1 MKRDFIFHKVK
12 GAERFLAALLCLVLM
27 LSMLSAS
34 LVANASETPI
44 ATLFF
49 ASDYQD
55 ESGDGLTPSTTLTSI
70 LNQAKSDGKN
80 IDHAVFCGDFSYA
93 GSNYTTNVVADINE
107 VKGIIDTEL
116 GTGVH
121 DTYLQGNHDLYD
133 SGLMSPTGAYEYD
146 DYIIYVINTQGGHNT
161 TGGNP
166 WKQGSTNSKSIVQAA
181 ADDLRSY
188 LNGRITAGDTRPIFI
203 ATHVPLHMTSRTS
216 SLYGSGDNMYS
227 SYLFDVINEAGSSL
241 DIVFLYGH
249 NHSHGWDSYIG
260 GSSVYLKKGD
270 TIYIPDSTGA
280 SGTTNNF
287 TNKTLTFTYMNAGYL
302 GYNTGTT
309 ADSTLT
315 GSVVE
320 IYGDKLV
327 ITRYDTSGIHKLG
340 SAGSYNTTSDG
351 ERYNDAN
358 GFGGGQPYACVA
370 QNTAS
375 PQRVTLKNIS
385 TDVALRLVGTSSTA
399 DIAESDNVTAV
410 LTNVVGASDITYTW
424 TTSDASVAKLLS
436 NSGETVTVD
445 YLKKGTATVTCT
457 ASYKLDGVEKSLTK
471 NYTVTVT
478 AEVAT
483 GSGNTYTL
491 VTDTTNLDG
500 SEYLIL
506 YNDGYNDGY
515 IVEPSIITTSSR
527 TGLRNNLYSVPG
539 AGNATIQG
547 DYSAYEWTLNVNN
560 NSDDSARHWTV
571 QGSNVSGNN
580 YLRFETSSDY
590 PASFVAS
597 GSASRFRITFDGS
610 YANFR
615 YTNSSQNNYTSLY
628 NLMQKDRSRGIV
640 YGYDV
645 TAGTINFYLYKAV
658 SSETS
663 MNITTADGN
672 EPAASYDEATTAIF
686 KASVEN
692 IGEITSFAWTSS
704 DESVISFS
712 NSSAEKPTVNFL
724 KDGTATV
731 SLTLTYVK
739 DGVTQT
745 LTDSVTITV
754 NNTLVEPEAD
764 ILRGSRVVTNVMQ
777 RRYSVTSSTTDQ
789 LTASYSG
796 INNAV
801 VTWTSS
807 NTQVAQVSSSGALVF
822 TGHTGYTSITMTVT
836 GTDTD
841 GNPVTL
847 TRVVSYYADSGS
859 ASAATNDYP
868 SYPDEGSVKV
878 DKYASSVDFA
888 TTGVA
893 EVTLELDG
901 ISSIKP
907 LDIVMVL
914 DMSSSMKGTVDGK
927 TRVSVMNESLHGL
940 VQDLLSDNPD
950 GTASENRLAF
960 VAFNNY
966 DYTKISTNNTIA
978 YNYNGENSTG
988 FNYTEYGTNPIFSG
1002 DGTVENCWEG
1012 QDKLNQIEKN
1022 IDIYINE
1029 AHTTS
1034 GTNYDIAFMTAYNIL
1049 EEAQKAE
1056 GYSREQVVIFLSD
1069 GCPFQWNY
1077 FRGHNGFQGSGKGT
1091 AWMTWLDGTYNVS
1104 SSSNSYASNY
1114 FNANGKNWWAE
1125 AIKATTDNNKVIDPK
1140 NGTSGN
1146 SYLRNVSGLG
1156 ATIYSLGYCLAQ
1168 DREITVAA
1176 QQRALQSVASSN
1188 DKVYYANN
1196 GSDLQNV
1203 FSDIKGNLVY
1213 AATNSVVTDTLGSEY
1228 DLQFSSNISVKDGI
1242 IDLSGT
1248 GYIGKA
1254 PYIEFGRRT
1263 LDNERNAVDG
1273 SYQAVETVT
1282 FETDGAGALTAAY
1295 SSLNPGVNIYDSSTG
1310 IIDAVNF
1317 DYNVTTETF
1326 TWNVGTLYDNVRYE
1340 LSYFV
1345 SLNGAREGERD
1356 AGSYPT
1362 NMSAV
1367 VDYTNYLGHDARQV
1381 FPVPYMPWKAANI
1394 TYELYL
1400 VNTDGQ
1406 PINENGI
1413 IVPFANR
1420 VTYYTNTVTVHL
1432 NNQNEVPDSE
1442 IVAANAIPDGYELFN
1457 NDTAYFISIGSG
1469 SNLSYAYVCDD
1480 GTPQTT
1486 FVYQPA
1492 GASYTG
1498 GTYNPSGS
1506 DITYNL
1512 KVDGIND
1519 YSNTHVAF
1527 AVVAVPELT
1536 ERSVKKVWNHK
1547 ENPEE
1552 SRPTYVTVQLK
1563 ANGENYGDPIVL
1575 NASNNWSYSW
1585 DNLNRYV
1592 YSNGV
1597 ATDSEVVYSIEEIS
1611 VPEGYTVSYSPA
1623 DGNGLIT
1630 VTNTYST
1637 ETYYALQITKTND
1650 SEPTKYLNGAGFRLY
1665 TDESC
1670 TTEFAEYYLDAAL
1683 TQKVPELV
1691 DSAVVTDST
1700 GKISFYALVAGEY
1713 YIYEFRAPTGYERL
1727 SSPLKLTIA
1736 EDGTATVTTA
1746 SGSYGATVSEDN
1758 TISITLTNRTLNV
1771 DIPFTAGFGAYWFIG
1786 IGVLLMGTA
1795 CVLFAVI
1802 RRRRNN
1808 CA

>member
-1 MKRDFIFHKVK
+1 MQAKHPSPH
-12 GAERFLAALLCLVLM
+12 C
-27 LSMLSAS
+27 
-34 LVANASETPI
+34 
-44 ATLFF
+44 FF

-55 ESGDGLTPSTTLTSI
+55 ESGDNFTPSTTLTSI

-80 IDHAVFCGDFSYA
+80 IDHAVFCGDFSIEGY
-93 GSNYTTNVVADINE
+93 NYFTNVVANINE
-107 VKGIIDTEL
+107 VKGIVDTEL
-116 GTGVH
+116 GTGVF

-166 WKQGSTNSKSIVQAA
+166 WNQGSTNSKSIVQAA
-181 ADDLRSY
+181 ASDLQSY

-216 SLYGSGDNMYS
+216 SLYSSGDNMYS
-227 SYLFDVINEAGSSL
+227 SYLFDVINAAGSSL

-287 TNKTLTFTYMNAGYL
+287 TNETLTFTYMNAGYL

-315 GSVVE
+315 GTVVE
-320 IYGDKLV
+320 IYGDELV
-327 ITRYDTSGIHKLG
+327 VTRYDTSGRHNLG
-340 SAGSYNTTSDG
+340 SAGSYNTTSDNG
-351 ERYNDAN
+351 AYNDAN
-358 GFGGGQPYACVA
+358 GFGGGQPYECVA

-375 PQRVTLKNIS
+375 PQSVILQNIS
-385 TDVALRLVGTSSTA
+385 NDAALRLVGASSTA

-424 TTSDASVAKLLS
+424 TTTDASVARLLS
-436 NSGETVTVD
+436 NLGETVTVD
-445 YLKKGTATVTCT
+445 YLKMGTATVTCT
-457 ASYKLDGVEKSLTK
+457 ASYTLDGVEKSITK
-471 NYTVTVT
+471 DYTVTVT

-483 GSGNTYTL
+483 GSGKTYTL

-506 YNDGYNDGY
+506 YSDGY
-515 IVEPSIITTSSR
+515 IVEPSIITTDSR
-527 TGLRNNLYSVPG
+527 TGLRNNRYSVSG

-560 NSDDSARHWTV
+560 NSSNKRRYWTV

-580 YLRFETSSDY
+580 YLRFETSDSNNY

-597 GSASRFRITFDGS
+597 GSASRFRITFDGN
-610 YANFR
+610 YAAFR
-615 YTNSSQNNYTSLY
+615 YVNSNKDDYRNLS
-628 NLMQKDRSRGIV
+628 NLMQKSTSRGIV
-640 YGYDV
+640 YGYDG
-645 TAGTINFYLYKAV
+645 TAGTINFYLYKASGTVV
-658 SSETS
+658 SEPS

-686 KASVEN
+686 KAAVEN

-712 NSSAEKPTVNFL
+712 NSSAAKPTVNFL

-777 RRYSVTSSTTDQ
+777 RRYSVTSLTTDR

-801 VTWTSS
+801 VSWNSS

-836 GTDTD
+836 GTDAE

-893 EVTLELDG
+893 EVKLELDG
-901 ISSIKP
+901 ISSTKP
-907 LDIVMVL
+907 LDIVIVL
-914 DMSSSMKGTVDGK
+914 DMSSSMNGEVDGK

-940 VQDLLSDNPD
+940 VKDLLLDNPD
-950 GTASENRLAF
+950 GTVSENRLAF

-966 DYTKISTNNTIA
+966 DYTLISADNNVDHIT
-978 YNYNGENSTG
+978 EESTSG
-988 FNYTEYGTNPIFSG
+988 FNYTADGTNPILSG
-1002 DGTVENCWEG
+1002 GGTVENCWEG
-1012 QDKLNQIEKN
+1012 QDKLNQIEEN
-1022 IDIYINE
+1022 IDIYIDQAYTN
-1029 AHTTS
+1029 S

-1077 FRGHNGFQGSGKGT
+1077 FRGYSGNGDPGKGT

-1104 SSSNSYASNY
+1104 SSSNSYASKY

-1125 AIKATTDNNKVIDPK
+1125 AIKATTDNNKVIDPY
-1140 NGTSGN
+1140 NGTSGD
-1146 SYLRNVSGLG
+1146 SYLRYVSGLG

-1168 DREITVAA
+1168 DGEITVAA

-1228 DLQFSSNISVKDGI
+1228 DLQFSSNVSVKDGI

-1310 IIDAVNF
+1310 NIDAVNF

-1367 VDYTNYLGHDARQV
+1367 VNYTNYLGHDVRRE
-1381 FPVPYMPWKAANI
+1381 FPVPYIPWKAANI

-1432 NNQNEVPDSE
+1432 NNQNEVPASE
-1442 IVAANAIPDGYELFN
+1442 IVAANSITDGYELFN
-1457 NDTAYFISIGSG
+1457 NDTAYFVSIGSG

-1486 FVYQPA
+1486 FVYQPE

-1512 KVDGIND
+1512 KVDGLND

-1585 DNLNRYV
+1585 ENLNRYV

-1746 SGSYGATVSEDN
+1746 SGSYEATVSEDN